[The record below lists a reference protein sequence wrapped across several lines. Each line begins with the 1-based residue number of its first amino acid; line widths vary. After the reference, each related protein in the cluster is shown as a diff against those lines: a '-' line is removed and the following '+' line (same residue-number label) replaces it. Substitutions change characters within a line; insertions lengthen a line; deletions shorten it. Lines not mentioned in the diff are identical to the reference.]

1 MQKLAKMSTK
11 NKSLKNSSRRQFLNV
26 GAIIFGG
33 SVIVGQFGCG
43 PIQRKTFQ
51 YFDSNE
57 APVMGLGKFNAD
69 FWLQILEDNTI
80 QLSSPKVEM
89 GQGVFTGAALMVAEE
104 LDTNPE
110 NITVVHAKT
119 SSGLIDPLGTGG
131 STSTAGLFKPV
142 REAAATMRLALQKAA
157 ANIWEVPEN
166 DILIQDGKA
175 SYQEQSLKFS
185 EIISQTSKWEIPKKS
200 PKLKSHESFKY
211 IGKDTKR
218 VDLKDKV
225 LGKAIFGID
234 HHIEG
239 MLYAILIQ
247 SPYINGQ
254 VKSVDASAAK
264 AVSGVEHFINENG
277 IIAIVAKNRYTAE
290 MAARKVKVEWDVPKK
305 WEQKDLDA
313 IIQVGNGKF
322 ESIQKE
328 GNVKKHFDNGEIIE
342 ATYRTPAGAHAFM
355 EPKGAI
361 ADYKDGKITI
371 ITGTQQPNRDRTE
384 IAKALGLKKDN
395 VDIQCAFLGGGFG
408 GRFYLN
414 QIIPA
419 AKLSKKLKKP
429 IHLLCTREQDFMNNY
444 YRPGSH
450 HILKGKIENG
460 TVVAAQHDMA
470 SDDMVFDYLPK
481 IAQSLIGA
489 DPSTAHGA
497 FFNYSFENKY
507 ANAHRVETPY
517 ITGIWRGIGINATS
531 FAKECFMDELAHA
544 ANADAIEFRLKHLK
558 DDKDERHE
566 RMHKIIEL
574 VKEKAGWKTGKE
586 KGTAK
591 GFACAMDRQTVVA
604 GIAEVEVIDNK
615 IGVTKFTLGID
626 PGLIVNPEGVRQQC
640 EGCIM
645 MGLSNTLYENLTL
658 KNGQV
663 ENTNFHK
670 YPVAMLS
677 DTPEIEI
684 VLHSGSE
691 EVFGV
696 GEPPIAPIAPAI
708 ANAVFNLTGK
718 RLRTLPL
725 KMS

>member
-1 MQKLAKMSTK
+1 MNPK
-11 NKSLKNSSRRQFLNV
+11 NNPLKDKSRRNFLNT
-26 GAIIFGG
+26 GAIILGT
-33 SVIVGQFGCG
+33 SAIVGQFGCS
-43 PIQRKTFQ
+43 PIQRTAFQ
-51 YFDSNE
+51 FFDINE
-57 APVMGLGKFNAD
+57 APVIGLGKFKAD
-69 FWLQILEDNTI
+69 FWLKILEDNTI

-104 LDTNPE
+104 LDTDPVF
-110 NITVVHAKT
+110 ISVIHAKT

-157 ANIWEVPEN
+157 AKIWGVPET
-166 DILIQDGKA
+166 DITIKNSKA
-175 SYQEQSLKFS
+175 IYQKQKLKFS

-200 PKLKSHESFKY
+200 PKLKSHDSFKY

-225 LGKAIFGID
+225 LGKPIFAID

-239 MLYAILIQ
+239 MSYAVLVQ
-247 SPYINGQ
+247 SPFINGTR
-254 VKSVDASAAK
+254 KTVDTIEAK
-264 AVSGVEHFINENG
+264 AISGVEHIVEEKEFIAV
-277 IIAIVAKNRYTAE
+277 IAKNRYAAE
-290 MAARKVKVEWDVPKK
+290 MAARKVKVEWNVQKK
-305 WEQKDLDA
+305 WNQKDLDEL
-313 IIQVGNGKF
+313 IQVGNGKF

-328 GNVKKHFDNGEIIE
+328 GNVNKHFDDKIIE
-342 ATYRTPAGAHAFM
+342 ASYRTPAAAHAFM
-355 EPKGAI
+355 EPKGTI
-361 ADYKDGKITI
+361 ADYKNGKITI
-371 ITGTQQPNRDRTE
+371 ITGTQQPNGDRIE
-384 IAKALGLKKDN
+384 VAKALGIKKEN

-408 GRFYLN
+408 GRFYIN

-429 IHLLCTREQDFMNNY
+429 IHLLSTREHDFMNNY

-450 HILKGKIENG
+450 HVLKAKIENG
-460 TVVAAQHDMA
+460 RVVAAQHDMA
-470 SDDMVFDYLPK
+470 SDDMIFEYLPK
-481 IAQSLIGA
+481 IVQSLLGA
-489 DPSTAHGA
+489 DPSSAHGA
-497 FFNYSFENKY
+497 LFNYSFENKHT
-507 ANAHRVETPY
+507 NAYRVNTPY

-531 FAKECFMDELAHA
+531 FAKECFMDELAHSID
-544 ANADAIEFRLKHLK
+544 ADPIEFRLKHLQ
-558 DDKDERHE
+558 DNKDERHE
-566 RMHKIIEL
+566 RMRKIIEL
-574 VKEKAGWKTGKE
+574 VKEKAEWKTGKVFIQ
-586 KGTAK
+586 KGSAK

-604 GIAEVEVIDNK
+604 AIAEVEIIDK
-615 IGVTKFTLGID
+615 KVKVTKFTLGID

-658 KNGQV
+658 KDGQV

-677 DTPEIEI
+677 DTPKIEI

-708 ANAVFNLTGK
+708 TNAVFNLTGQ
-718 RLRTLPL
+718 RLRNLPL
-725 KMS
+725 ELT